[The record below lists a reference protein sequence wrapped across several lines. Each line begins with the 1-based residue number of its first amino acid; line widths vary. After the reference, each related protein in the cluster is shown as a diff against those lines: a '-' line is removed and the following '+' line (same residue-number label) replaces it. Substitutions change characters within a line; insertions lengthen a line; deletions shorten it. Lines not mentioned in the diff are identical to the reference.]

1 MKRIIRWV
9 VLVIGNL
16 ILGKALL
23 AEVRLPA
30 IISNHMVLQQHSQVN
45 IWGWCEPGEKISLRT
60 SWDTVSYHTT
70 GNSSAKFSL
79 KIQTPAAGGPYR
91 IFIHGQNDITL
102 DDVLIGE
109 VWLCS
114 GQSNMEMSYS
124 WGIKRYTADIE
135 QANQTRIRLFH
146 IPKLTAAWPQDNTQG
161 YWVVCNPEDMKTFS
175 LAGYFFGKKLQEV
188 LSCPVG
194 LIEASWGGTPAEVWT
209 PGDLVTRDPALHKAA
224 DSLQVSE
231 YWPSGPGLTFNA
243 MIHPL
248 TGYKIAGAIWY
259 QGESNTGTASTYHRL
274 FSTMIRAWRQRW
286 GSEFPFYFVQIAP
299 FSGYSG
305 ITGALLQEAQTQT
318 LSLPHTGMVVI
329 SDLVDDVT
337 NIHPRDKKDVGYRLA
352 DLALTETYHKE
363 GFPSEYPSYQGMKIE
378 NSRIRV
384 TLGGTSGGL
393 VCKGPEVTGFYLAG
407 KDRKFYPAEARIDGS
422 TLWVSSPRVADP
434 VAVRYDF
441 TNTAIPNLFG
451 GDGLPVN
458 GFRTD
463 DWDGILTP

>member
-161 YWVVCNPEDMKTFS
+161 YWVVCNPED
-175 LAGYFFGKKLQEV
+175 
-188 LSCPVG
+188 
-194 LIEASWGGTPAEVWT
+194 I
-209 PGDLVTRDPALHKAA
+209 
-224 DSLQVSE
+224 
-231 YWPSGPGLTFNA
+231 N
-243 MIHPL
+243 
-248 TGYKIAGAIWY
+248 
-259 QGESNTGTASTYHRL
+259 
-274 FSTMIRAWRQRW
+274 
-286 GSEFPFYFVQIAP
+286 
-299 FSGYSG
+299 
-305 ITGALLQEAQTQT
+305 
-318 LSLPHTGMVVI
+318 
-329 SDLVDDVT
+329 
-337 NIHPRDKKDVGYRLA
+337 
-352 DLALTETYHKE
+352 
-363 GFPSEYPSYQGMKIE
+363 
-378 NSRIRV
+378 
-384 TLGGTSGGL
+384 
-393 VCKGPEVTGFYLAG
+393 
-407 KDRKFYPAEARIDGS
+407 YPAASCR
-422 TLWVSSPRVADP
+422 
-434 VAVRYDF
+434 
-441 TNTAIPNLFG
+441 
-451 GDGLPVN
+451 
-458 GFRTD
+458 
-463 DWDGILTP
+463 GI